1 MRALARNLGVAAPS
15 LYWHF
20 RTREQL
26 VADIVRTL
34 AATIDVDEA
43 GEHWADRLYSA
54 AHSIRN
60 GVFEQPE
67 LLDLLRGATSA
78 TSELG
83 SLGIRFLRI
92 LEEGGL
98 SAEDCVRGARL
109 LNWQLWGFILH
120 EARLDWPNAQF
131 EGRQAPHVYEFPLQ
145 ALSGGDLEQVS
156 HLLPHLARL
165 DADELFDLAIRSAV
179 SAIGAFAHTEEKP
192 L

>member
-98 SAEDCVRGARL
+98 CKPRPGVD
-109 LNWQLWGFILH
+109 
-120 EARLDWPNAQF
+120 
-131 EGRQAPHVYEFPLQ
+131 
-145 ALSGGDLEQVS
+145 
-156 HLLPHLARL
+156 
-165 DADELFDLAIRSAV
+165 DLATARRV
-179 SAIGAFAHTEEKP
+179 SGDDTGVG
-192 L
+192 